1 MQHNLAGYRKRT
13 LNLFFYEMKCQ
24 PNLKKKKKKKDWCK
38 VQKNIHLGFRGTTQ
52 SAHSFAKNE
61 ERIDPFYFIF

>member
-24 PNLKKKKKKKDWCK
+24 PNMKKKEEKRL
-38 VQKNIHLGFRGTTQ
+38 VQSTKEYTFR
-52 SAHSFAKNE
+52 
-61 ERIDPFYFIF
+61 I